1 MNGRRRGKVLATA
14 ERELS
19 AVRIYIDGRL
29 VKELR
34 ARGTRVEVPVGL
46 ADPGAAAG
54 SRPSLSTRGNP

>member
-1 MNGRRRGKVLATA
+1 VNGRRRGKVLATA

-34 ARGTRVEVPVGL
+34 ARGTRVEVPVDL
-46 ADPGAAAG
+46 ADPGGGRWITAVAVD
-54 SRPSLSTRGNP
+54 SR

>member
-34 ARGTRVEVPVGL
+34 ARGTRVEVPVDL
-46 ADPGAAAG
+46 ADPGGGGRWITAVAVD
-54 SRPSLSTRGNP
+54 SR